1 MMSLWSPGTQTDLI
15 DYREL
20 FFLLDP
26 DECVLDRFDQILNP
40 TYLHLLSDLVKDLIR
55 KLNILPH

>member
-26 DECVLDRFDQILNP
+26 DECVLDLFDQILNP